1 MFNQFKLLIIY
12 SPISLPYTDAFLMEI
27 QRHCLVTPL
36 TPQHFAMKETQ
47 LLGYTIPKVYS
58 HQLLFNQIEYC

>member
-1 MFNQFKLLIIY
+1 
-12 SPISLPYTDAFLMEI
+12 MEI

-47 LLGYTIPKVYS
+47 LQGYTIPKV
-58 HQLLFNQIEYC
+58 LLSIDNNTITLIVNQIEFS